1 MIFDVVLQ
9 RLAKGDLLASHLWA
23 HRRAP
28 LSAARWLGRFEAA
41 LKRLRRS
48 PQRCP
53 RAKEYRKTDADLREF
68 HFGRRPYVF
77 RVIFVIDNHVVRIL
91 RIRRA
96 QRRPLT
102 GAELKKALE
111 ANE

>member
-9 RLAKGDLLASHLWA
+9 RMAKGDLLASHLWA
-23 HRRAP
+23 YRRAP
-28 LSAARWLGRFEAA
+28 LSADRWLARFEAA
-41 LKRLRRS
+41 LTRLRRS

-53 RAKEYRKTDADLREF
+53 RAKEYRKTDVDLREF

-77 RVIFVIDNHVVRIL
+77 RVIFVIDDHIVRIL

-96 QRRPLT
+96 QRRPLSGT
-102 GAELKKALE
+102 ELRRALE
-111 ANE
+111 ADE